1 VVITDEHADDTN
13 GAGAGDGDAP
23 QNPGPSAPP
32 ASPVRGTGIS
42 AQLSQARELEAK
54 LAEEYRQV

>member
-1 VVITDEHADDTN
+1 MVITEEHADGTN
-13 GAGAGDGDAP
+13 GVGACNGDAP

-32 ASPVRGTGIS
+32 ALPVRGTGIS

-54 LAEEYRQV
+54 LAEEYR